1 MLLRLVLLVGAISS
15 ALVLL
20 HDVDAATVA
29 VKDDAAVAVAVA
41 VAVGDGVGAADRRGA
56 VVAVSRKRRFGAA
69 EAGVGGAASG
79 RRSLENGL
87 GHQVGEDLGL
97 HELVPEGDRRKRA
110 GA

>member
-29 VKDDAAVAVAVA
+29 VKDDAAVAV
-41 VAVGDGVGAADRRGA
+41 GDGVGAAVRRGA

-79 RRSLENGL
+79 RGSLEHGL

-97 HELVPEGDRRKRA
+97 HELVPEGERRKRA

>member
-15 ALVLL
+15 ALLLL
-20 HDVDAATVA
+20 HDVNVDAATVA
-29 VKDDAAVAVAVA
+29 VKDDAAVAVAV
-41 VAVGDGVGAADRRGA
+41 GDGVGAAVRRGA

-79 RRSLENGL
+79 RGSFENGL